1 MRRAYSASSESQQSK
16 MLTSLSSILSPQ
28 APQGKRVHA
37 YTPTRS
43 QPASC
48 PAILFL
54 LKPHEAR
61 SREWERG
68 NGARGA
74 HHQREKRASSQLRS
88 IRSSGQPASHS
99 RHSRPRVKGGAMMA
113 ACGRVATCELQFGAK
128 TKQPIGAYTWLL
140 EGCLGA
146 QRNEHQANLSASKS
160 HQLSGRRS
168 ADEPQAAGQQ
178 TRR

>member
-1 MRRAYSASSESQQSK
+1 MEK
-16 MLTSLSSILSPQ
+16 
-28 APQGKRVHA
+28 GKRGA
-37 YTPTRS
+37 GRAP
-43 QPASC
+43 PA
-48 PAILFL
+48 
-54 LKPHEAR
+54 
-61 SREWERG
+61 
-68 NGARGA
+68 NG
-74 HHQREKRASSQLRS
+74 K
-88 IRSSGQPASHS
+88 SGQAASYVEAASH
-99 RHSRPRVKGGAMMA
+99 RRPRVKGGAMMA